1 MSVQGVNASTVMAGA
16 PAAVSANTANAKAAD
31 SNDLISSLL
40 NTDDDGGIDSFVKST
55 PEKTTYTRD
64 TAKLAELN
72 ASQRAYISNLQS
84 MVSTLVN
91 QLGNNQIANGNG
103 KFSNAFSNGAIDPS
117 RVESYW
123 DLLVDNGDGTWSF
136 DPSLSSEDQAK
147 IIAQAQRD
155 IAEDG
160 YYGVSQT
167 SQRILDFAKAIT
179 GGDPSKIS
187 QMRKMAE
194 RAFDDVRTLA
204 GGKLPDI
211 SQRTYDAVMKGFDEW
226 EASARA

>member
-1 MSVQGVNASTVMAGA
+1 MSVSGVNASTVAAGS
-16 PAAVSANTANAKAAD
+16 PAAASMNTANTKAAE
-31 SNDLISSLL
+31 SSDLVNSLL
-40 NTDDDGGIDSFVKST
+40 NTDDADSFVKSA

-64 TAKLAELN
+64 TEKIAELN
-72 ASQRAYISNLQS
+72 ASQKAYISNLQS

-91 QLGNNQIANGNG
+91 QLGRNQMADGEG
-103 KFSNAFSNGAIDPS
+103 RFSNAFSNGAIDPS

-136 DPSLSSEDQAK
+136 DPSLSVEDQEKLIAQAK
-147 IIAQAQRD
+147 ID
-155 IAEDG
+155 IGEDG

-167 SQRILDFAKAIT
+167 SQRILDFAKAVT
-179 GGDPSKIS
+179 GGDPSKIDL
-187 QMRKMAE
+187 MRRTAE
-194 RAFDDVRTLA
+194 KAFDSVRQLA

-226 EASARA
+226 EASARG